1 VGGKVENVKRHE
13 VGIFV
18 AKSTHDLVRQKGLE
32 GDEKGLKS
40 RSHTVKRM
48 QSQHPKL

>member
-1 VGGKVENVKRHE
+1 MSKDNE